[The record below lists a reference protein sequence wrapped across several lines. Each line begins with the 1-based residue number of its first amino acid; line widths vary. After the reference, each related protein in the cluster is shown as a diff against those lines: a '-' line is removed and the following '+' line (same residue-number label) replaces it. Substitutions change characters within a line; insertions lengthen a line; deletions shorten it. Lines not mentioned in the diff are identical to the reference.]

1 MPETVMDQIVT
12 ELKRAGG
19 RYYPQR
25 GELRNVRV
33 VGHTPKNDHYIYD
46 IVIDFADGS
55 ERLAAKVYRA
65 SKCGQQGA
73 RAMAQIEAGNLARVY
88 DVFQKRSLAGVPRPV
103 GDFTELG
110 AVVAEKF
117 NGLPLQS
124 IIMKAALLP
133 GYADHGALAN
143 AARQT
148 GLWLRNFH
156 KSTADMPA
164 PFEPEGLMTDLEQLC
179 ENCKGSGLDD
189 QAIRVILSGTRS
201 ILGRCKKN
209 LPCSAVLNDF
219 TPLNVTIGEHGIG
232 ICDYARMSLRGNSFL
247 DVAQFQASV
256 EALEKYPFCNRS
268 ITTQVQDE
276 FLDAY
281 GVTDEEAEILR
292 VLKMKTLLGM
302 FAQGRTVKESA
313 VRKKVMWATVMKRFI
328 QQAANRSL
336 APAA

>member
-1 MPETVMDQIVT
+1 MPETVMDQIVS
-12 ELKRAGG
+12 ELKRDGSH
-19 RYYPQR
+19 YYPEHR
-25 GELRNVRV
+25 ELRNVRV
-33 VGHTPKNDHYIYD
+33 VGHTPKSDHYIYD

-65 SKCGQQGA
+65 SKCGPQGA
-73 RAMAQIEAGNLARVY
+73 RSMAQTEAGNLARVY
-88 DVFQKRSLAGVPRPV
+88 EAFQNRGLAGVPRPV
-103 GDFTELG
+103 GNFTEFG
-110 AVVAEKF
+110 AVLSEKL

-133 GYADHGALAN
+133 GYADHGALSD

-156 KSTADMPA
+156 DATADSTM
-164 PFEPEGLMTDLEQLC
+164 PFEPDGLARELEKLC
-179 ENCKGSGLDD
+179 VNCKGSGLDD
-189 QAIRVILSGTRS
+189 QAIGVIMSGARAILSRS
-201 ILGRCKKN
+201 DKH
-209 LPCSAVLNDF
+209 LPSSAVLNDF
-219 TPLNVTIGEHGIG
+219 TPLNVVVGEQGVG
-232 ICDYARMSLRGNSFL
+232 ICDYARMSLHGNSFL
-247 DVAQFQASV
+247 DVAQFLASV

-276 FLDAY
+276 FLDSY
-281 GVTDEEAEILR
+281 GVTEEEADILR
-292 VLKMKTLLGM
+292 VFKMKALLGM
-302 FAQGRTVKESA
+302 FAQGRNVKETA

>member
-1 MPETVMDQIVT
+1 MPETVMDQIVS
-12 ELKRAGG
+12 ELKREGS
-19 RYYPQR
+19 RYYPER
-25 GELRNVRV
+25 REMRNVRV
-33 VGHTPKNDHYIYD
+33 VGHTPKSDHYIYD

-73 RAMAQIEAGNLARVY
+73 RSMAQTEASNLARVHEA
-88 DVFQKRSLAGVPRPV
+88 FQARGLAGVPRPI
-103 GDFTELG
+103 GNFTDFG
-110 AVVAEKF
+110 AVLAEKL

-133 GYADHGALAN
+133 GYADHGSLAE

-148 GLWLRNFH
+148 GLWLRDFH
-156 KSTADMPA
+156 NATAEREMS
-164 PFEPEGLMTDLEQLC
+164 FEPDGLTKDLVKLC

-189 QAIRVILSGTRS
+189 QAIGVILSGTRA
-201 ILGRCKKN
+201 ILNRCSRL

-219 TPLNVTIGEHGIG
+219 TPLNVVVGEQGVG
-232 ICDYARMSLRGNSFL
+232 ICDYAKMSLLGNSFL
-247 DVAQFQASV
+247 DVAQFLAAV

-268 ITTQVQDE
+268 ITAQVQDE

-281 GVTDEEAEILR
+281 GVTDEEADVLR
-292 VLKMKTLLGM
+292 VFKMKALLGM
-302 FAQGRTVKESA
+302 FAQGRNVKETA